1 MQTKVVFLSFANHN
15 GLIEE
20 FKNVSKSY
28 YKTEADKAKEKLDSV
43 SPTMCLAKWNQVSL
57 HLPTGLTNSCYHPP
71 LHEINAEALQDN
83 PAALHNTEE
92 KIQQRQQMIEG
103 KKPPGCSYCWR
114 MEDTGEMSDRH
125 YRSGEPWAMQ
135 DFDTIRNNPFNPKHP
150 PRYVEVNFNNACNF
164 KCSYCSPQ
172 FSTTWGK
179 EIDIYGAYPTE
190 PAHNA
195 PEHFQGR
202 RRPIPNKDA
211 NPYVE
216 AFWRWWPEL
225 YTGLK
230 HFRMTGGEP
239 MMDVNTY
246 RVFDYIISNP
256 KQDLHLNVTSNMCPP
271 DPKLKAKYFN
281 AVSHICTQEKVEH
294 FMQFVSV
301 DGWGQQAEYMRH
313 GLNYKQMMANVDD
326 FLTLIPVRNSV
337 TFIITY
343 NNLSV
348 TSLRELLK
356 DIQAL
361 RQKHSKTYQRVWF
374 DIPLLRQPLW
384 QQITLLSEA
393 YQQIHQDNTE
403 WMQANSGE
411 DNYSQFKDFEV
422 QKMQRNLAY
431 WQKNYAD
438 DKTQKRN
445 FYAFFMEH
453 DRRRGTSFLKTFPEM
468 REFWEECKNA

>member
-1 MQTKVVFLSFANHN
+1 VNKSQYKSDA
-15 GLIEE
+15 EE
-20 FKNVSKSY
+20 
-28 YKTEADKAKEKLDSV
+28 AKKKLDGV

-71 LHEINAEALQDN
+71 LHEIDASALQDN

-92 KIQQRQQMIEG
+92 KIQQRIQMLKGER
-103 KKPPGCSYCWR
+103 PEGCSYCWKL
-114 MEDTGEMSDRH
+114 EDAGEMSDRH

-135 DFDTIRNNPFNPKHP
+135 DFNTITNNPFGRKHQ
-150 PRYVEVNFNNACNF
+150 PRYVEVNFSNVCNF

-172 FSTTWGK
+172 FSTMWGK
-179 EIDIYGAYPTE
+179 EVDLYAEYPTE
-190 PAHNA
+190 PPHNA

-202 RRPIPNKDA
+202 RRPIPQREE
-211 NPYVE
+211 NPYVK

-225 YTGLK
+225 YPHLK

-246 RVFDYIISNP
+246 KVFQFVINNP

-271 DPKLKAKYFN
+271 DEKLKNKYFDM
-281 AVSHICTQEKVEH
+281 VKKICLEEKVEH

-301 DGWGQQAEYMRH
+301 DAHGTQAEYIRN
-313 GLNYKQMMANVDD
+313 GLNYRKLMDNCDD
-326 FLTLIPVRNSV
+326 FLSRIPVRNSI

-348 TSLRELLK
+348 TTLRQLLEDIRRLRE
-356 DIQAL
+356 
-361 RQKHSKTYQRVWF
+361 KHSKTYQRVWF
-374 DIPLLRQPLW
+374 DIPLLRQPAW
-384 QQITLLSEA
+384 QQITLLPES
-393 YQQIHQDNTE
+393 YQAIHRDNTE
-403 WMQANSGE
+403 WMRENSGE

-438 DKTQKRN
+438 DKTQKKN
-445 FYAFFMEH
+445 FYAFFNEH
-453 DRRRGTSFLKTFPEM
+453 DRRRGTSFENTFPEM
-468 REFWEECKNA
+468 LEFWKECKNL